1 MHNLNLKNIL
11 DSAEPIKNGVGQASL
26 IKAPIAPADFLP
38 ENRNSFFRYEGSL
51 TTPTCDEA
59 VMWTI
64 LTDTVP
70 FAMLQIE
77 RFKETTDELGA
88 QLTHNY
94 RQLQR
99 LNSRPL
105 VYVKQS
111 YGDSAGSMTTTLS
124 VSLLV
129 MMQIIRKFL

>member
-1 MHNLNLKNIL
+1 
-11 DSAEPIKNGVGQASL
+11 
-26 IKAPIAPADFLP
+26 
-38 ENRNSFFRYEGSL
+38 
-51 TTPTCDEA
+51 
-59 VMWTI
+59 MWTI
-64 LTDTVP
+64 LTESVP

-77 RFKETTDELGA
+77 RFKETTDDTGT

-111 YGDSAGSMTTTLS
+111 YGDSGATMTTIS

-129 MMQIIRKFL
+129 IMEIIRNVL

>member
-1 MHNLNLKNIL
+1 
-11 DSAEPIKNGVGQASL
+11 
-26 IKAPIAPADFLP
+26 
-38 ENRNSFFRYEGSL
+38 
-51 TTPTCDEA
+51 
-59 VMWTI
+59 MWTI
-64 LTDTVP
+64 LTESVP

-77 RFKETTDELGA
+77 RFKEVKDDVGE

-111 YGDSAGSMTTTLS
+111 YGDSAASMTTIS
-124 VSLLV
+124 ISLLV
-129 MMQIIRKFL
+129 IMQIVRKAL

>member
-1 MHNLNLKNIL
+1 L
-11 DSAEPIKNGVGQASL
+11 DSAEPIKNGVGAASL

-38 ENRNSFFRYEGSL
+38 KNRNTFFRYEGSL

-59 VMWTI
+59 VIWTV
-64 LTDTVP
+64 LTESVP

-77 RFKETTDELGA
+77 RFKETTDDLGV

-105 VYVKQS
+105 VYVKNS
-111 YGDSAGSMTTTLS
+111 YIDDSSSSMATVS
-124 VSLLV
+124 ISLLV
-129 MMQIIRKFL
+129 LMQIIRKIL

>member
-1 MHNLNLKNIL
+1 MSRIMN
-11 DSAEPIKNGVGQASL
+11 SL
-26 IKAPIAPADFLP
+26 ARLLFL
-38 ENRNSFFRYEGSL
+38 GSL

-59 VMWTI
+59 VIWTI
-64 LTDTVP
+64 LTESVP

-77 RFKETTDELGA
+77 RFKETTDDVGGA
-88 QLTHNY
+88 LTHNY

-111 YGDSAGSMTTTLS
+111 YGDSGATALTTMS
-124 VSLLV
+124 IGMLV
-129 MMQIIRKFL
+129 AIQVIRKVIL

>member
-1 MHNLNLKNIL
+1 
-11 DSAEPIKNGVGQASL
+11 
-26 IKAPIAPADFLP
+26 
-38 ENRNSFFRYEGSL
+38 
-51 TTPTCDEA
+51 
-59 VMWTI
+59 MWTI
-64 LTDTVP
+64 LTESVP

-77 RFKETTDELGA
+77 RFKETTDDAGV

-111 YGDSAGSMTTTLS
+111 YGDSGATMTTLS
-124 VSLLV
+124 ISCLV
-129 MMQIIRKFL
+129 IMQIIRKVL

>member
-1 MHNLNLKNIL
+1 MEL
-11 DSAEPIKNGVGQASL
+11 
-26 IKAPIAPADFLP
+26 FL
-38 ENRNSFFRYEGSL
+38 SGSL

-59 VMWTI
+59 VIWTV
-64 LTDTVP
+64 LTESVP

-77 RFKETTDELGA
+77 RFKETSSDDGT

-111 YGDSAGSMTTTLS
+111 FGDSGASMTTIS
-124 VSLLV
+124 ISLLV
-129 MMQIIRKFL
+129 IMQIVRKVIV

>member
-1 MHNLNLKNIL
+1 
-11 DSAEPIKNGVGQASL
+11 
-26 IKAPIAPADFLP
+26 
-38 ENRNSFFRYEGSL
+38 
-51 TTPTCDEA
+51 
-59 VMWTI
+59 MWTI
-64 LTDTVP
+64 LTETVP

-77 RFKETTDELGA
+77 RFKETTNDVGA

-111 YGDSAGSMTTTLS
+111 YGDSSASMTTLS
-124 VSLLV
+124 IGLLV
-129 MMQIIRKFL
+129 IMQIIRKLL